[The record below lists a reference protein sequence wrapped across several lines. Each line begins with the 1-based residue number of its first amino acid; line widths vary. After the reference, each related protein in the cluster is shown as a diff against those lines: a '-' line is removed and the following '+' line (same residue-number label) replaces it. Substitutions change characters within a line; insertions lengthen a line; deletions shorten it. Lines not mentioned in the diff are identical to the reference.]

1 MLIDNLSNLQI
12 TNPIECINLID
23 NKSNNYEYPI
33 INFLKLSILILK
45 FNHF

>member
-12 TNPIECINLID
+12 TNPIEYISLVD

-33 INFLKLSILILK
+33 INFLMLSISTLK
-45 FNHF
+45 LNHF